1 MADVNIAGIR
11 IAYELTGEPDA
22 PPMVLLHGLGS
33 GAGSWSNV
41 AGQLAMTHRVYAPDM
56 RGHGSS
62 DWPGTYYQS
71 VSTSRH
77 GRPAKKA
84 VQSPTRSRPPPRA
97 CCQFVPVIGSIRP
110 GSSVSRL
117 V

>member
-33 GAGSWSNV
+33 VAGSWSNV
-41 AGQLAMTHRVYAPDM
+41 AGQLAMTHRVYAPD
-56 RGHGSS
+56 R
-62 DWPGTYYQS
+62 PGTYYQS

-77 GRPAKKA
+77 GRPASWPAKKA
-84 VQSPTRSRPPPRA
+84 VQSPTRSRPAPRA